1 MEKEIINKRLSELK
15 TSEEGVI
22 TKVFGHGSFRNR
34 ITEMGFVRGKTV
46 RVIKNAPLS
55 DPIEYEIMGYRI
67 ALRKS
72 EAELIEVSLPSGGT
86 AGSGLPSGGTFRDE
100 SVNRFQHVTGR
111 TINVALVGNPN
122 SGKTSLFNVA
132 SGYHARVGN

>member
-67 ALRKS
+67 ALAQKR
-72 EAELIEVSLPSGGT
+72 GGT
-86 AGSGLPSGGTFRDE
+86 DRSFAAERRNGGVGTSVRAERSGT
-100 SVNRFQHVTGR
+100 NRSTVFST
-111 TINVALVGNPN
+111 
-122 SGKTSLFNVA
+122 
-132 SGYHARVGN
+132 